1 MRTVERILF
10 YLMVSFRGLILMLC
24 RAFMFLFLIGFGLSW
39 LLAPQ
44 TDAARLRWVL
54 FALGAMFWALSWLY
68 DSLILKLTPEDKDVA
83 LWR

>member
-24 RAFMFLFLIGFGLSW
+24 RAFMFLFLIGFGRSW

-54 FALGAMFWALSWLY
+54 FTLSVMFWTLSWFY